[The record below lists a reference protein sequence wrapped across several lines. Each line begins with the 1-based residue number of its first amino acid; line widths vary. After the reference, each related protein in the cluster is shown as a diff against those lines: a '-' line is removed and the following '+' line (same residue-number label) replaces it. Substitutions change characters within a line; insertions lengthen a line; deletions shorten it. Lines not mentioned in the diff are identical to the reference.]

1 MTPLSSP
8 APPPPSPP
16 APPRS
21 VFSVSFHYGPSHGLF
36 LSPRPAAQLLPAP
49 SLPALVHSEGS
60 LQPRAV
66 PTLPCRSPLTP
77 HVACRAGGFP

>member
-21 VFSVSFHYGPSHGLF
+21 VFSVSFHYGPSHAPVTVSSSPLDRRPSSSRPPASLLWSTQRGLSSPE
-36 LSPRPAAQLLPAP
+36 LSPHCPVAAP
-49 SLPALVHSEGS
+49 
-60 LQPRAV
+60 
-66 PTLPCRSPLTP
+66 
-77 HVACRAGGFP
+77 

>member
-21 VFSVSFHYGPSHGLF
+21 VFSVSFHYGPSHGPSHGLF
-36 LSPRPAAQLLPAP
+36 LSPRPAARLLPAP
-49 SLPALVHSEGS
+49 SLPALVH
-60 LQPRAV
+60 
-66 PTLPCRSPLTP
+66 
-77 HVACRAGGFP
+77 

>member
-21 VFSVSFHYGPSHGLF
+21 VFSVSFHYGPSHAPVTAPVTASSSPLDRRPSSSRPPASLLWSTQRGLS
-36 LSPRPAAQLLPAP
+36 SP
-49 SLPALVHSEGS
+49 E
-60 LQPRAV
+60 
-66 PTLPCRSPLTP
+66 LTP
-77 HVACRAGGFP
+77 HCPVAAP